1 VSGVGCQGQGSET
14 KGRPWAIDPPEAMK
28 ISVVPAK
35 AGTHFQSNGFP
46 LTRE

>member
-1 VSGVGCQGQGSET
+1 MGLQ
-14 KGRPWAIDPPEAMK
+14 PEVMK

-35 AGTHFQSNGFP
+35 AGTHCRPNGFP